1 MRQNSRPAFVYAKNP
16 IYDTE
21 SALFSAICL
30 SAQASDFSSRVF
42 TTPHMTTVKGTC
54 HITTCEL
61 QRVAVCPC
69 VAVWCSVLQRVAA
82 CCSVSTL
89 RLKRVTLVNTVRES
103 VAVCCSVL
111 QCVAVCCSVSTLRVK
126 RGTLINTVH
135 ESVAVVCSV
144 LQCVT
149 VCYSALQCV
158 AVCPRCVWNESLSWT
173 PMTFVW
179 GTT

>member
-1 MRQNSRPAFVYAKNP
+1 VLHPEYFKYTLCRTCERTLGVPLYMQRTQHTTQKVPY
-16 IYDTE
+16 IYI
-21 SALFSAICL
+21 SP
-30 SAQASDFSSRVF
+30 QASDFSSRVF

-103 VAVCCSVL
+103 VAVCCCVL

-158 AVCPRCVWNESLSWT
+158 AVCPRCV
-173 PMTFVW
+173 
-179 GTT
+179 